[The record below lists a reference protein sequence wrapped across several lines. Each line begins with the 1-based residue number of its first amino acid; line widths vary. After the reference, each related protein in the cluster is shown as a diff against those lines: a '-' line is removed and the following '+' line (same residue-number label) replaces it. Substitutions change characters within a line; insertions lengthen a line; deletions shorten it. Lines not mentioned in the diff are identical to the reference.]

1 MLLGAE
7 LSQRVQSRFLIFE
20 PLDGTQ
26 HIAKVGHVVRALA
39 VVLLSEVQPEFH
51 LDLFEESQS
60 DGKPVELMVAH
71 REQITESERDISAQ
85 HAASSVYNVFP
96 RDRSGGF

>member
-1 MLLGAE
+1 MQHLAE
-7 LSQRVQSRFLIFE
+7 ISQ
-20 PLDGTQ
+20 
-26 HIAKVGHVVRALA
+26 VVSSFS
-39 VVLLSEVQPEFH
+39 VVLLGEVQPEFH

-85 HAASSVYNVFP
+85 HAASGVCQIF
-96 RDRSGGF
+96 

>member
-1 MLLGAE
+1 MQHLAE
-7 LSQRVQSRFLIFE
+7 ISQ
-20 PLDGTQ
+20 
-26 HIAKVGHVVRALA
+26 VVSSLA
-39 VVLLSEVQPEFH
+39 VVLLGEVQPEFH

-85 HAASSVYNVFP
+85 HAASGVCQIFE

>member
-1 MLLGAE
+1 M
-7 LSQRVQSRFLIFE
+7 SS
-20 PLDGTQ
+20 
-26 HIAKVGHVVRALA
+26 LA
-39 VVLLSEVQPEFH
+39 VVLLGEVQPEFH

-85 HAASSVYNVFP
+85 HAASGVRQIFA